1 MRAVA
6 LNPEADVCCV
16 SIQSLHP
23 SKDPAFEVFEGK
35 AFGETLSLV
44 YPLEHF
50 PVASPD
56 VKIDDLH
63 HAMSQFWHAKNLG
76 ICEATKDSSGAS
88 SKKREKKTAVV
99 GCIWRRLRIG
109 TVQCGGQWRWRRSL
123 T

>member
-63 HAMSQFWHAKNLG
+63 HAMLQFWHAKNLG

-88 SKKREKKTAVV
+88 SKKRERRPQLWAAFGGAFELGQYSVEDSGGGVV
-99 GCIWRRLRIG
+99 R
-109 TVQCGGQWRWRRSL
+109 
-123 T
+123 